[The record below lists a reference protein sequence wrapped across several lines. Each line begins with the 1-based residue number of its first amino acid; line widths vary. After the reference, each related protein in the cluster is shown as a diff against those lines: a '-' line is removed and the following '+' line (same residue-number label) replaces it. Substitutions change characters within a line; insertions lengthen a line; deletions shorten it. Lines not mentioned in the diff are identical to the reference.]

1 MDTID
6 FRPTTTALA
15 RVVAGIGDDRLAG
28 PTPCPAYTVADLA
41 EHVVGPTTA
50 FTHAATREPLDPS
63 LMRDGDGARLPDGWR
78 ERLAADLGALADAWD
93 DPAAYDGTTMA
104 GPVEMP
110 AHEAGLVALD
120 ELVVH
125 GWDLARSTGQ
135 DWSPDPAAVAAC
147 TGFVESF
154 DAPADDDGG
163 LFGPPVTVGTD
174 ASPLDRL
181 VALTGRDP
189 AWTPSPRPRQPGQ
202 H

>member
-1 MDTID
+1 MDTAPTSID
-6 FRPTTTALA
+6 FRPTATALA
-15 RVVAGIGDDRLAG
+15 QVVAGIGDEHLAG

-41 EHVVGPTTA
+41 EHVVGLTTA

-63 LMRDGDGARLPDGWR
+63 LMRDGDGAQLPDGWR
-78 ERLAADLGALADAWD
+78 ERLAADLDALADAWD
-93 DPAAYDGTTMA
+93 DPAAYDGLTMA
-104 GPVEMP
+104 GPIEMP

-135 DWSPDPAAVAAC
+135 DWHPDEQAVAAC
-147 TGFVESF
+147 TAFVESF
-154 DAPADDDGG
+154 DAPANDDGG
-163 LFGPPVTVGTD
+163 LFGPPVAVGPD

-189 AWTPSPRPRQPGQ
+189 GWTPGA